1 MRRIMKYI
9 KPFWGL
15 IVLDL
20 IMVSI
25 MAYANLSLPEYL
37 SRIVN
42 VGIQQNGIEKTV
54 PEAVRASFMD
64 KLAVFQSPE
73 EHTAVLAGYHLVE
86 PGSAEA
92 VGLVSTYPTLEQEP
106 IYVLNALTSQDDQ
119 AFADLMSRPMVLV
132 QGVSLLQN
140 NPEQAKAIFGN
151 NMPFD
156 ISKLPA
162 GMDLFT
168 LIQQLPQAQRDA
180 FKTQVG
186 AYLNSLQGSILKQVV
201 IQAVS
206 AEYKAL
212 GMSIEKVQTNFILRI
227 GALMLLVSL
236 ISVITSLTGSFL
248 ASRTSAGVAR
258 DLRSAVFQKVTSFS
272 SAEFENFSTASLIT
286 RSTNDVTQVQQLV
299 FMIMRM
305 AFTAPLI
312 ATIGIIRAFDKSPN
326 MWWLI
331 ALAVAV
337 IIVVISILLV
347 TVMPKFKIMQTLIDK
362 INLVLRENLSG
373 IMVVRAFNKQE
384 FEENRFDVANQNLT
398 NNMRFVGRAMVFL
411 FPIINLIF
419 SGLSIAIIWV
429 GAHEVAQSALQVGD
443 LIAFMQYS
451 MQIVMAFIGL
461 SVLFVFLPR
470 AAVSGARIADV
481 LETPLL
487 IKDPA
492 EPKTLPEPVKGVV
505 HFEDVDFRYPDAEAD
520 VLHDITFTANPGQV
534 TSIIGS
540 TGCGKSTLVN
550 LIPRFYE
557 VSKGR
562 ITLDGVDIRDITQQ
576 ELRDEI
582 GYTAQRGILF
592 SGTIASNMQLA
603 KADASLEEMNEALR
617 IAQASD
623 FVLEDP
629 NGVEREIAQ
638 NGTNVSGGQKQRLSI
653 ARSLVKKPPIYIFD
667 DTFSAL
673 DFKTDSMLRA
683 ALKDQVKDSTVL
695 IVTQRVATAMG
706 SDQILVLESGRV
718 VGLGTHK
725 DLMRDCQTYQE
736 IANSQLSKEELA

>member
-1 MRRIMKYI
+1 
-9 KPFWGL
+9 
-15 IVLDL
+15 
-20 IMVSI
+20 
-25 MAYANLSLPEYL
+25 
-37 SRIVN
+37 
-42 VGIQQNGIEKTV
+42 
-54 PEAVRASFMD
+54 
-64 KLAVFQSPE
+64 
-73 EHTAVLAGYHLVE
+73 
-86 PGSAEA
+86 
-92 VGLVSTYPTLEQEP
+92 
-106 IYVLNALTSQDDQ
+106 
-119 AFADLMSRPMVLV
+119 
-132 QGVSLLQN
+132 
-140 NPEQAKAIFGN
+140 
-151 NMPFD
+151 
-156 ISKLPA
+156 
-162 GMDLFT
+162 
-168 LIQQLPQAQRDA
+168 
-180 FKTQVG
+180 
-186 AYLNSLQGSILKQVV
+186 
-201 IQAVS
+201 
-206 AEYKAL
+206 
-212 GMSIEKVQTNFILRI
+212 
-227 GALMLLVSL
+227 
-236 ISVITSLTGSFL
+236 
-248 ASRTSAGVAR
+248 
-258 DLRSAVFQKVTSFS
+258 
-272 SAEFENFSTASLIT
+272 
-286 RSTNDVTQVQQLV
+286 
-299 FMIMRM
+299 
-305 AFTAPLI
+305 
-312 ATIGIIRAFDKSPN
+312 
-326 MWWLI
+326 
-331 ALAVAV
+331 
-337 IIVVISILLV
+337 
-347 TVMPKFKIMQTLIDK
+347 MPKFKIMQTLIDK

-451 MQIVMAFIGL
+451 MQIVMAFINL
-461 SVLFVFLPR
+461 SILFVFLPR

>member
-1 MRRIMKYI
+1 
-9 KPFWGL
+9 
-15 IVLDL
+15 
-20 IMVSI
+20 
-25 MAYANLSLPEYL
+25 
-37 SRIVN
+37 
-42 VGIQQNGIEKTV
+42 
-54 PEAVRASFMD
+54 
-64 KLAVFQSPE
+64 
-73 EHTAVLAGYHLVE
+73 
-86 PGSAEA
+86 
-92 VGLVSTYPTLEQEP
+92 
-106 IYVLNALTSQDDQ
+106 
-119 AFADLMSRPMVLV
+119 
-132 QGVSLLQN
+132 
-140 NPEQAKAIFGN
+140 
-151 NMPFD
+151 
-156 ISKLPA
+156 
-162 GMDLFT
+162 
-168 LIQQLPQAQRDA
+168 
-180 FKTQVG
+180 
-186 AYLNSLQGSILKQVV
+186 
-201 IQAVS
+201 
-206 AEYKAL
+206 
-212 GMSIEKVQTNFILRI
+212 
-227 GALMLLVSL
+227 
-236 ISVITSLTGSFL
+236 
-248 ASRTSAGVAR
+248 
-258 DLRSAVFQKVTSFS
+258 
-272 SAEFENFSTASLIT
+272 
-286 RSTNDVTQVQQLV
+286 
-299 FMIMRM
+299 
-305 AFTAPLI
+305 
-312 ATIGIIRAFDKSPN
+312 
-326 MWWLI
+326 
-331 ALAVAV
+331 
-337 IIVVISILLV
+337 
-347 TVMPKFKIMQTLIDK
+347 
-362 INLVLRENLSG
+362 
-373 IMVVRAFNKQE
+373 
-384 FEENRFDVANQNLT
+384 
-398 NNMRFVGRAMVFL
+398 MRFVGRAMVFL

-451 MQIVMAFIGL
+451 MQIVMAFISL
-461 SVLFVFLPR
+461 SILFVFLPR

>member
-1 MRRIMKYI
+1 
-9 KPFWGL
+9 
-15 IVLDL
+15 
-20 IMVSI
+20 
-25 MAYANLSLPEYL
+25 
-37 SRIVN
+37 
-42 VGIQQNGIEKTV
+42 
-54 PEAVRASFMD
+54 
-64 KLAVFQSPE
+64 
-73 EHTAVLAGYHLVE
+73 
-86 PGSAEA
+86 
-92 VGLVSTYPTLEQEP
+92 
-106 IYVLNALTSQDDQ
+106 
-119 AFADLMSRPMVLV
+119 
-132 QGVSLLQN
+132 
-140 NPEQAKAIFGN
+140 
-151 NMPFD
+151 
-156 ISKLPA
+156 
-162 GMDLFT
+162 
-168 LIQQLPQAQRDA
+168 
-180 FKTQVG
+180 
-186 AYLNSLQGSILKQVV
+186 
-201 IQAVS
+201 
-206 AEYKAL
+206 
-212 GMSIEKVQTNFILRI
+212 
-227 GALMLLVSL
+227 
-236 ISVITSLTGSFL
+236 
-248 ASRTSAGVAR
+248 
-258 DLRSAVFQKVTSFS
+258 
-272 SAEFENFSTASLIT
+272 
-286 RSTNDVTQVQQLV
+286 
-299 FMIMRM
+299 
-305 AFTAPLI
+305 
-312 ATIGIIRAFDKSPN
+312 
-326 MWWLI
+326 
-331 ALAVAV
+331 
-337 IIVVISILLV
+337 LV

-451 MQIVMAFIGL
+451 MLIVMAFINL
-461 SVLFVFLPR
+461 SILFVFLPR
-470 AAVSGARIADV
+470 AAVSGARIAEV

>member
-186 AYLNSLQGSILKQVV
+186 TYLNSLQGSILKQVV

-236 ISVITSLTGSFL
+236 ISVITSLTVSFL

-312 ATIGIIRAFDKSPN
+312 ATIGIIRA
-326 MWWLI
+326 
-331 ALAVAV
+331 
-337 IIVVISILLV
+337 
-347 TVMPKFKIMQTLIDK
+347 
-362 INLVLRENLSG
+362 
-373 IMVVRAFNKQE
+373 
-384 FEENRFDVANQNLT
+384 
-398 NNMRFVGRAMVFL
+398 
-411 FPIINLIF
+411 
-419 SGLSIAIIWV
+419 
-429 GAHEVAQSALQVGD
+429 
-443 LIAFMQYS
+443 
-451 MQIVMAFIGL
+451 
-461 SVLFVFLPR
+461 
-470 AAVSGARIADV
+470 
-481 LETPLL
+481 
-487 IKDPA
+487 
-492 EPKTLPEPVKGVV
+492 
-505 HFEDVDFRYPDAEAD
+505 
-520 VLHDITFTANPGQV
+520 
-534 TSIIGS
+534 
-540 TGCGKSTLVN
+540 
-550 LIPRFYE
+550 
-557 VSKGR
+557 
-562 ITLDGVDIRDITQQ
+562 
-576 ELRDEI
+576 
-582 GYTAQRGILF
+582 
-592 SGTIASNMQLA
+592 
-603 KADASLEEMNEALR
+603 
-617 IAQASD
+617 
-623 FVLEDP
+623 
-629 NGVEREIAQ
+629 
-638 NGTNVSGGQKQRLSI
+638 
-653 ARSLVKKPPIYIFD
+653 
-667 DTFSAL
+667 
-673 DFKTDSMLRA
+673 
-683 ALKDQVKDSTVL
+683 
-695 IVTQRVATAMG
+695 
-706 SDQILVLESGRV
+706 
-718 VGLGTHK
+718 
-725 DLMRDCQTYQE
+725 
-736 IANSQLSKEELA
+736 